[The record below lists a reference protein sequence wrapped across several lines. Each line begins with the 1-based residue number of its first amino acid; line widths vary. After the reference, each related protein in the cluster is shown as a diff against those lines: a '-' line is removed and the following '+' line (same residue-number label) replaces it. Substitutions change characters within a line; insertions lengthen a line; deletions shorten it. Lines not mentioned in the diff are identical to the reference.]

1 MTHQISKI
9 DRSEKKI
16 KIEIDGEYHLF
27 LYSGDLKKQR
37 FKMLEQGYALT
48 DDEYMLLNKHV
59 IDRGKK
65 RIMYLL
71 GRQDYPRKQ
80 LQDKLLREGYVLH
93 HIDKILE
100 PFLEKK
106 IIDDPQ
112 LIKRRVNGYK
122 SYKSRMEIQANL
134 QKKGFSKD
142 EIQHILQENVT
153 WDDEFASATNLLN
166 KKFFLKQ
173 FKMDEKMLKQKALA
187 FLSRKGYSMDIC
199 LKAYESFH
207 ETISK
212 T

>member
-93 HIDKILE
+93 HIEKILE

-106 IIDDPQ
+106 IINDPQ

-142 EIQHILQENVT
+142 EIQHILQESVT
-153 WDDEFASATNLLN
+153 WDDELASATNLLN

>member
-106 IIDDPQ
+106 IINDPQ

-142 EIQHILQENVT
+142 EIQHILQESVT
-153 WDDEFASATNLLN
+153 WDDELASATNLLN

-173 FKMDEKMLKQKALA
+173 FKMDEKVLKQKALA

>member
-59 IDRGKK
+59 IERGKK

-142 EIQHILQENVT
+142 EIQHILQESVT
-153 WDDEFASATNLLN
+153 WDDELASATNLLN

>member
-106 IIDDPQ
+106 IINDPQ

-142 EIQHILQENVT
+142 EIQHILQESVT
-153 WDDEFASATNLLN
+153 WDDELASATNLLN

>member
-16 KIEIDGEYHLF
+16 KFEIDGEYHLF

-106 IIDDPQ
+106 IINDPQ

-142 EIQHILQENVT
+142 EIQHILQESVT
-153 WDDEFASATNLLN
+153 WDDELASATNLLN